1 MHVMEIEAALANRD
15 DLRRAR
21 QLPEL
26 RDTFRVAVPGVMRMH
41 SDGRPHVRI
50 TFRDFDR
57 HAIGFDRADR
67 ADRHDSPHTRLAR
80 PSEHVVDLAAQLGI
94 CQMAVSINHR
104 DHYHVIPPR
113 EEGADALGRL
123 LDSWEECDRRI
134 DLMPGLEPFA
144 IRSAREFLI
153 EVEHVEELARRYWH
167 EGFERIGDDSQSLD

>member
-41 SDGRPHVRI
+41 SDGRPHVGI

-67 ADRHDSPHTRLAR
+67 ATDTIVRTPTSRARASTSSTSPRN
-80 PSEHVVDLAAQLGI
+80 LG
-94 CQMAVSINHR
+94 
-104 DHYHVIPPR
+104 
-113 EEGADALGRL
+113 
-123 LDSWEECDRRI
+123 
-134 DLMPGLEPFA
+134 
-144 IRSAREFLI
+144 SAR
-153 EVEHVEELARRYWH
+153 W
-167 EGFERIGDDSQSLD
+167 Q